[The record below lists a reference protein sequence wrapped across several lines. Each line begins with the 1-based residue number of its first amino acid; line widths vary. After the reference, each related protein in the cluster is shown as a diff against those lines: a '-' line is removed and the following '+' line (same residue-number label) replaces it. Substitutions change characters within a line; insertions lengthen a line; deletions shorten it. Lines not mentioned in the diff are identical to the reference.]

1 MDVFC
6 PVDGR
11 VAAGTAGAAG
21 DLFGV
26 LDGLPDPRR
35 SGWRRHPLG
44 YVLAVVFTAFAT
56 PGFESLAGAAQWARD
71 PVRTREQLL
80 ALGAWPDPFDGRV
93 YPPGEP
99 TIRRVLTE
107 IDPAALSTACVA
119 WTLAHRREEPDGGGE
134 DDVEDCVD
142 AERAG
147 EGGEQDAGQM
157 ARQLK
162 ALAMDGKC
170 ARGARRR
177 DGSMPQFMAAVTHD
191 RPVVLAQQ
199 PIPDK
204 TSEIGCVATLLA
216 DLHAVGWDLGS
227 TVLTLDALH
236 TVRDTARSI
245 RAAGSH
251 YVMTVKANRAELHTR
266 CAELITHAEQER
278 LSRDVTTSRGHGRTE
293 ERILTAVT
301 ITDTDGIAFP
311 GAVQV
316 FRVVRYTGGLDGQRT
331 TKEVVYGITSLTR
344 DHADAAA
351 LSVLVRGHWQVENGL
366 HYVRDTTFKEDAS
379 HARTGT
385 LPATLAVVRN
395 TIIAALRLA
404 GATNIAQARRWAAG
418 TVERILNLFTTRTNP
433 DISTL

>member
-11 VAAGTAGAAG
+11 VAAGAAG
-21 DLFGV
+21 DLFVV

-44 YVLAVVFTAFAT
+44 YVLAVVFTAFTT

-71 PVRTREQLL
+71 PVRTRAQLL

-119 WTLAHRREEPDGGGE
+119 WTLAHRREEPGTEGG
-134 DDVEDCVD
+134 VEG
-142 AERAG
+142 ERAG
-147 EGGEQDAGQM
+147 EGGERDAGRM

-204 TSEIGCVATLLA
+204 TSEIGCVATLLV
-216 DLHAVGWDLGS
+216 DLQAVGWEPGS

-236 TVRDTARSI
+236 TVRDTVRDTARSI

-251 YVMTVKANRAELHTR
+251 YVMTVKANRAELYSR
-266 CAELITHAEQER
+266 CAELISHAEASDR
-278 LSRDVTTSRGHGRTE
+278 SRDVTTSRGHGRTE

-301 ITDTDGIAFP
+301 ITDIDGIEFP

-316 FRVVRYTGGLDGQRT
+316 FRVLRYTGGLDGQRT
-331 TKEVVYGITSLTR
+331 TKEVVHGITSLTR
-344 DHADAAA
+344 EQADAAA

-385 LPATLAVVRN
+385 LPAALAVVRN

-433 DISTL
+433 GISAL